1 MAEQKQQQAEHP
13 RQPEHPKAAKPVLGS
28 AAESSNPVVHQLLA
42 QRDIAERNGDED
54 AVKAATAALADL
66 GVE

>member
-1 MAEQKQQQAEHP
+1 MAEQKQSEQHKAV
-13 RQPEHPKAAKPVLGS
+13 QPQKAPEPVLGS

-42 QRDIAERNGDED
+42 QRDIAVLNGDGD
-54 AVKAATAALADL
+54 AVKAADKALADL